1 MSVCAVP
8 SGREG
13 GRQAALGGLG
23 SNDFFPRL
31 LRARRAS
38 TAGRACAGSEGT
50 GSVVFVVAVKLLFIY
65 FFILRER
72 ERERERDQTGEGQRK
87 RQRESQAGPVLLG
100 WSPTWGSNSATPVS
114 PPARFFPRL
123 SLEQGQVSWG
133 LSRSAA
139 RTGEFTHLGAPL
151 FPYGW
156 ELAHYHPPPSVP
168 LSPWWCR

>member
-65 FFILRER
+65 FFILKER
-72 ERERERDQTGEGQRK
+72 ERERERSSRGGAEKEAERIP
-87 RQRESQAGPVLLG
+87 S
-100 WSPTWGSNSATPVS
+100 
-114 PPARFFPRL
+114 RL
-123 SLEQGQVSWG
+123 RAMSLEPK
-133 LSRSAA
+133 LRNCEIM
-139 RTGEFTHLGAPL
+139 T
-151 FPYGW
+151 
-156 ELAHYHPPPSVP
+156 
-168 LSPWWCR
+168 